1 MAATKNFA
9 LLMNSV
15 KNHTV
20 YLPNFG
26 SITLQKILIIGAEC
40 TGKSTLSQALAKN
53 FNTQYVPEYMRT
65 YLDNK
70 PADYVCQYDDLTPI
84 AQGQMMEEN
93 RLLSSANRYLFCDT
107 SLILLKVYSEFY
119 FNQCP
124 IFILENIPKLS
135 YDKILLTD
143 NIGIQWVAD
152 GQRDLPNGHD
162 MIYDKIV
169 ENLKFYGLEYIKM
182 SGNLDDR
189 IQKFY
194 DMINC

>member
-40 TGKSTLSQALAKN
+40 TGKSTLSQALAKK

>member
-162 MIYDKIV
+162 MIYEKIV